1 MIKKEKQLLEFL
13 KKNYLIIFIIFITI
27 IAILVRVKMFS
38 YDKGDYANFLKPWFD
53 TLKSNDGLKALA
65 SYEGDYNLPYVTI
78 MALLTYLPVNSLFS
92 IKIVSVIFD
101 FTLALSCAVLV
112 KELVKKNKKE
122 FFVITYTIVLF
133 IPSVLMNGAY
143 WGQCDSIYATFVILS
158 LLFLLKE
165 KYTLSFIMLGF
176 AFSFKLQFIF
186 ILPLYI
192 ILYVT
197 KKKFSIF
204 NFLIIPLVDII
215 MCLPAIIA
223 GKPILECLTVYFNQ
237 TSTYSNYLVM
247 NFPNIYQIFNGNSD
261 IFYFVGEL
269 ITIVICAIVLFFV
282 LFKKIKF
289 NNEKILLLAVWFIT
303 IITFF
308 LPGIHERYLYVGEVL
323 SVIYFLVYRKNGFFA
338 LFINLCSII
347 TYSNFLN
354 GMNFQYMQLLSIGFA
369 IILYF
374 YTKNIFN
381 TLNKDSVLVH
391 K

>member
-1 MIKKEKQLLEFL
+1 MLKKEKQLLEFL

-27 IAILVRVKMFS
+27 IAILVRIKMFS
-38 YDKGDYANFLKPWFD
+38 YDNGDYADFLKPWFD
-53 TLKSNDGLKALA
+53 NLKDNGGFKALA
-65 SYEGDYNLPYVTI
+65 TYEGDYNPPYMTI
-78 MALLTYLPVNSLFS
+78 MALLTYLPINSLYS
-92 IKIVSVIFD
+92 IKIVSVLFD
-101 FTLALSCAVLV
+101 FTLALSCAALV

-143 WGQCDSIYATFVILS
+143 WAQCDSIYATFVVLS

-165 KYTLSFIMLGF
+165 KYTRSFIMLGL
-176 AFSFKLQFIF
+176 ALSFKLQFIF

-192 ILYVT
+192 VLYVT

-247 NFPNIYQIFNGNSD
+247 NFPNIYQIFNGNPD
-261 IFYFVGEL
+261 IFYAVGEL
-269 ITIVICAIVLFFV
+269 VTIVVCAITLFFV
-282 LFKKIKF
+282 IFKKVKF

-303 IITFF
+303 IITFL
-308 LPGIHERYLYVGEVL
+308 LPGMHERYLYVGEVL
-323 SVIYFLVYRKNGFFA
+323 SVLYFLVYRKNGFFA

-369 IILYF
+369 ILLYF
-374 YTKNIFN
+374 YTKNVFN
-381 TLNKDSVLVH
+381 TLKKDDAIIQE
-391 K
+391 